1 MNVGSVGHPNTLH
14 VKSAHAK
21 KAQVKPTP
29 PKDSDGDHDG
39 DKVPKANTATPPVAE
54 TSPDVHHL
62 NVLA

>member
-1 MNVGSVGHPNTLH
+1 MSVGSVGSTPH
-14 VKSAHAK
+14 VKSAHVK
-21 KAQVKPTP
+21 KAQVKAPP

-39 DKVPKANTATPPVAE
+39 DKAPKATTATPPVAE